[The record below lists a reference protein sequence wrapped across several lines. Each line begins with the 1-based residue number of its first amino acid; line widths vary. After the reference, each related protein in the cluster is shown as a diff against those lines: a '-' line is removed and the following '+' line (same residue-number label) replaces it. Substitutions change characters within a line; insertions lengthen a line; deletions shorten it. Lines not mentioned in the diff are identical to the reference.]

1 MNRDKNQITIG
12 EAFNALDKAITE
24 WVSSDIADTDDIE
37 IINEAVKA
45 DLNFRDI
52 LTGLPNH
59 YELEKCSGFI
69 TYFASLVDGLDKVPY
84 ISILSAFQFE
94 SGDTEGALEM
104 VSNALEMNSEYPLA
118 KLLKRVYLAG
128 LPVDSFVL
136 MRNQL
141 DPKVRSKT
149 LEMKDIT
156 LGEIKEWANA

>member
-1 MNRDKNQITIG
+1 MNRDRNQITIG
-12 EAFNALDKAITE
+12 DAFNALDKAITE
-24 WVSSDIADTDDIE
+24 WVSSDIADTNDIE
-37 IINEAVKA
+37 IINEAVRA

-59 YELEKCSGFI
+59 YELDKCSGFI
-69 TYFASLVDGLDKVPY
+69 AYFASLVDGIDKVPY

-104 VSNALEMNSEYPLA
+104 VGNALEINSEYPLA

-128 LPVDSFVL
+128 WPVDSFTQ

-141 DPKVRSKT
+141 DPKVRLKA

-156 LGEIKEWANA
+156 IGELLDA

>member
-1 MNRDKNQITIG
+1 MNRDRNQITIG
-12 EAFNALDKAITE
+12 DAFNALDKAITE
-24 WVSSDIADTDDIE
+24 WVSSDIADTNDIE
-37 IINEAVKA
+37 IINEAVRA

-59 YELEKCSGFI
+59 YELDKCSGFI
-69 TYFASLVDGLDKVPY
+69 AYFASLVDGLDKVPY

-94 SGDTEGALEM
+94 NGDTEGALEM
-104 VSNALEMNSEYPLA
+104 VGNALEINSEYPLA

-128 LPVDSFVL
+128 WPVDSFTQ

-141 DPKVRSKT
+141 DPKVRLKA

-156 LGEIKEWANA
+156 IGELLNA

>member
-1 MNRDKNQITIG
+1 MNRDRNQITIG
-12 EAFNALDKAITE
+12 DAFNALDKAITE

-37 IINEAVKA
+37 IINEAVRA
-45 DLNFRDI
+45 DLNFRDV

-94 SGDTEGALEM
+94 NGDTEGALEM
-104 VSNALEMNSEYPLA
+104 VDKALEINSEYALA

-128 LPVDSFVL
+128 WPVDSFTL
-136 MRNQL
+136 MRNEL
-141 DPKVRSKT
+141 DPKVRSKV

-156 LGEIKEWANA
+156 IGELLNA

>member
-1 MNRDKNQITIG
+1 MNRDRNQITIG
-12 EAFNALDKAITE
+12 DAFNALDKAITE

-37 IINEAVKA
+37 IINEAVRA
-45 DLNFRDI
+45 DLNFRDV

-94 SGDTEGALEM
+94 NGNTQGALEM
-104 VSNALEMNSEYPLA
+104 VNKALEINSEYALA

-128 LPVDSFVL
+128 WPVDSFTL
-136 MRNQL
+136 MRNEL
-141 DPKVRSKT
+141 DPKVRSKV

-156 LGEIKEWANA
+156 IGELLNA

>member
-1 MNRDKNQITIG
+1 MNRDRNQITIG
-12 EAFNALDKAITE
+12 DAFNALDKAITE
-24 WVSSDIADTDDIE
+24 WVSSDIADTNDIE
-37 IINEAVKA
+37 IINEAVRA

-59 YELEKCSGFI
+59 YELDKCSGFI
-69 TYFASLVDGLDKVPY
+69 AYFASLVDGIDKVPY

-104 VSNALEMNSEYPLA
+104 VSNALEINSEYPLA

-128 LPVDSFVL
+128 WPVDSFTQ

-141 DPKVRSKT
+141 DPQVRSKA

-156 LGEIKEWANA
+156 IGELLNA

>member
-24 WVSSDIADTDDIE
+24 WVSSDIANTDDIE

-69 TYFASLVDGLDKVPY
+69 SYFASLVDGLDKVPY

-128 LPVDSFVL
+128 WDNSAFVL

-141 DPKVRSKT
+141 DPKVRSKA

-156 LGEIKEWANA
+156 IGELLNA

>member
-1 MNRDKNQITIG
+1 MNRDRNQITIG
-12 EAFNALDKAITE
+12 DAFNALDKAITE
-24 WVSSDIADTDDIE
+24 WVSSDIADTNDIE

-59 YELEKCSGFI
+59 YELDKCSGFI
-69 TYFASLVDGLDKVPY
+69 AYFASLVDGLDKVPY

-94 SGDTEGALEM
+94 NGDTEGALEM
-104 VSNALEMNSEYPLA
+104 IGNALEMNSEYPLA

-128 LPVDSFVL
+128 WPVDSFTQ

-141 DPKVRSKT
+141 DPKVRLKA

-156 LGEIKEWANA
+156 IGELLNA

>member
-1 MNRDKNQITIG
+1 MNRDRNQITIG
-12 EAFNALDKAITE
+12 DAFNALDKAITE
-24 WVSSDIADTDDIE
+24 WVSSDIADTNDIE

-59 YELEKCSGFI
+59 YELDKCSGFI
-69 TYFASLVDGLDKVPY
+69 AYFASLVDGLDKVPY

-94 SGDTEGALEM
+94 NGDTEGALEM
-104 VSNALEMNSEYPLA
+104 IGNALEMNSEYPLA

-128 LPVDSFVL
+128 WSVDSFTL

-141 DPKVRSKT
+141 DPKVRLKA

-156 LGEIKEWANA
+156 IGELLNA